1 MLRLIA
7 TVLIAL
13 GALQAVQAAE
23 PGCETQA
30 NDKHLSGAA
39 RNSFMTKCERTAA
52 QSAANAQCGAQA
64 DGKKLYGAART
75 SFVKKCVKTAQGS
88 K

>member
-13 GALQAVQAAE
+13 GALQAVQGAE

-39 RNSFMTKCERTAA
+39 RNSFMTKCERT
-52 QSAANAQCGAQA
+52 SAANTQCSAQA
-64 DGKKLYGAART
+64 DDKKLHGAART

>member
-39 RNSFMTKCERTAA
+39 RNSFMTKCERT
-52 QSAANAQCGAQA
+52 SAANTQCSAQA
-64 DGKKLYGAART
+64 DDKKLHGAART
-75 SFVKKCVKTAQGS
+75 SFLEKCVKTAQGS